1 MAFGDSHAIM
11 NAMIHTLLAVAVVLF
26 VLWLIFFHLGGLIHL
41 LWIGILIALAIWVF
55 GFFFRGRRA
64 HSSV

>member
-1 MAFGDSHAIM
+1 MAFGDSHAMM

-41 LWIGILIALAIWVF
+41 LWIGILIALAIWAF
-55 GFFFRGRRA
+55 GFLFRGRRA
-64 HSSV
+64 RTSA

>member
-1 MAFGDSHAIM
+1 
-11 NAMIHTLLAVAVVLF
+11 MIHTLLGVAVVLF
-26 VLWLIFFHLGGLIHL
+26 ILWLIFAHLGGLIHL